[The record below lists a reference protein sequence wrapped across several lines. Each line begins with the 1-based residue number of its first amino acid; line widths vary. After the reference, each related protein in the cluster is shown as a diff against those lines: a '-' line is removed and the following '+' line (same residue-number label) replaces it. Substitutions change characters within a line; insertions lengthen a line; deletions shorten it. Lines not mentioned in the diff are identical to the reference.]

1 MNCNMNLLHLL
12 FTKDGLI
19 YQIAK
24 NKSIM
29 EEKSFFVNE
38 ESPVNFIS
46 EKLEEVLLKQR
57 YDEISVISALNHFTL
72 MPEGF
77 SDHESGYELIA
88 YNAPVDKENEEL
100 MLSVNKKFKVQF
112 YYTFPK
118 NFYKKIKDLSI
129 PVKFNFSGEKFL
141 NSIHHKNS
149 KEIHIN
155 LYHNQCEF
163 FAISNKKIILYNN
176 LDVNSEVDFLYFV
189 MFTLSK
195 IGFGINETQFY
206 VYGET
211 TENET
216 FISELQKFVKNIK
229 IVFDNIPNKNFIL
242 N

>member
-1 MNCNMNLLHLL
+1 MNVLNLL

-19 YQIAK
+19 YQISK
-24 NKSIM
+24 NKNVL
-29 EEKSFFVNE
+29 EEKSYMVDE
-38 ESPVNFIS
+38 ESPKNFIAQ
-46 EKLEEVLLKQR
+46 KLEEVLLKQR
-57 YDEISVISALNHFTL
+57 FDEVSVISALNHFTL

-77 SDHESGYELIA
+77 AEHDAGYDLISF
-88 YNAPVDKENEEL
+88 NAPVDKENEEL
-100 MLSVNKKFKVQF
+100 MLSVNKKFNVQF

-118 NFYKKIKDLSI
+118 DFYHKIKDLSI

-141 NSIHHKNS
+141 NSIHHKNK

-163 FAISNKKIILYNN
+163 FAIDNKKVILYNN

-195 IGFGINETQFY
+195 IGFGINDTNFF

-229 IVFDNIPNKNFIL
+229 IVFDNIPNKNFSL
-242 N
+242 M

>member
-1 MNCNMNLLHLL
+1 MNVLNLL
-12 FTKDGLI
+12 FTKDGLV
-19 YQIAK
+19 YQISK
-24 NKSIM
+24 NKNVL
-29 EEKSFFVNE
+29 EEKSYLVDE
-38 ESPVNFIS
+38 ESPKDFIAQ
-46 EKLEEVLLKQR
+46 KLEEVLLKQR
-57 YDEISVISALNHFTL
+57 FDEIAVISALNHFTL

-77 SDHESGYELIA
+77 SEHDAGYDLISF
-88 YNAPVDKENEEL
+88 NAPVDKDNEEL
-100 MLSVNKKFKVQF
+100 MLSVNKKFNVQF

-118 NFYKKIKDLSI
+118 DFYRKIKELSI
-129 PVKFNFSGEKFL
+129 PVRFNFSGEKFL
-141 NSIHHKNS
+141 NSIQNKNK

-163 FAISNKKIILYNN
+163 FAIDNKKVILYNN

-195 IGFGINETQFY
+195 IGFGISDTNFF